1 MTDVPLPLA
10 ATVKRDI
17 GSPMSRHHVM
27 LMARRRGRAAIPM
40 SVTVKHVCTHTQSR
54 FSFHDKN
61 MKKNTNLVK
70 VTETKRKIDAR
81 ATRLA
86 STSGDARRATPT
98 GLV

>member
-1 MTDVPLPLA
+1 MSLCLPLA
-10 ATVKRDI
+10 VNGEACI
-17 GSPMSRHHVM
+17 GSDLRITITSFHVM
-27 LMARRRGRAAIPM
+27 LMARGRAAIPM

-54 FSFHDKN
+54 FTDKN